1 MDNIV
6 IVVLSLIGG
15 ILLVGTL
22 LLVAA
27 IQLSVEVFILERYG
41 KRLRAKNQIILS
53 FVVWVLTTLIFLSYY
68 FPTHTIINT
77 GSALVALGIVAT
89 FYIILKKRS
98 ERINSQ
104 LPSPKGK
111 GLFPSATPPKR

>member
-1 MDNIV
+1 VDNIV

-15 ILLVGTL
+15 ILLVSTL

-41 KRLRAKNQIILS
+41 KRLRVKTQKVLS
-53 FVVWVLTTLIFLSYY
+53 VVVWALTTMIFLSYY

-89 FYIILKKRS
+89 FSIILKK
-98 ERINSQ
+98 
-104 LPSPKGK
+104 
-111 GLFPSATPPKR
+111 TKRKD